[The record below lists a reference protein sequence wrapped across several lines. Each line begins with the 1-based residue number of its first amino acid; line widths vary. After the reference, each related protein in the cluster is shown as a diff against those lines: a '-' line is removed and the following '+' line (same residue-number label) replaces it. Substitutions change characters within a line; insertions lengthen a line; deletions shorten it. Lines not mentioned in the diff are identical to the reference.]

1 MENKIIVDDEQSY
14 QIYTK
19 NGITKFYING
29 SEVENVKRVKI
40 DYDVDLGKPKIVF
53 EIDGTTSTVIN
64 VATVDKDRKIGR
76 I

>member
-1 MENKIIVDDEQSY
+1 MEKIVVDEEQSY

-29 SEVENVKRVKI
+29 SEVQNVKKVKI
-40 DYDVDLGKPKIVF
+40 EYDVKLGKPKITF
-53 EIDGTTSTVIN
+53 EINGATSTMIS
-64 VATVDKDRKIGR
+64 VATVDKYKKLGR

>member
-1 MENKIIVDDEQSY
+1 MEEIVVDEEQSY

-29 SEVENVKRVKI
+29 SEVQNVKKVKI
-40 DYDVDLGKPKIVF
+40 EYDVKLRKPKVVF
-53 EIDGTTSTVIN
+53 EIDGATSTMIS
-64 VATVDKDRKIGR
+64 VATVDKYKKLGR